1 MTVSNITILPPSID
15 CAAQCE
21 PILRALPE
29 WFGIEKSLLEYVEAA
44 KKMPTML
51 VMDGDQTIGFL
62 TINRHFPESAE
73 IHCMAI
79 LPTHHRMGIGRQMI
93 IELEKHLVAEHVQF
107 LQVKTVAQ
115 DREDENYA
123 RTRAFYLSMDFKP
136 LEVFP
141 TLWDPRNPCLLLVKS
156 L

>member
-1 MTVSNITILPPSID
+1 MTASTVTILPPSID

-51 VMDGDQTIGFL
+51 VMDGDQAIGFL

-73 IHCMAI
+73 IHCMAF
-79 LPTHHRMGIGRQMI
+79 LPTHHRIGIGRHMI
-93 IELEKHLVAEHVQF
+93 IELEKHLVDEHVQL
-107 LQVKTVAQ
+107 LQVKTVAE
-115 DREDENYA
+115 DREDKHYA
-123 RTRAFYLSMDFKP
+123 MYM
-136 LEVFP
+136 E
-141 TLWDPRNPCLLLVKS
+141 
-156 L
+156 